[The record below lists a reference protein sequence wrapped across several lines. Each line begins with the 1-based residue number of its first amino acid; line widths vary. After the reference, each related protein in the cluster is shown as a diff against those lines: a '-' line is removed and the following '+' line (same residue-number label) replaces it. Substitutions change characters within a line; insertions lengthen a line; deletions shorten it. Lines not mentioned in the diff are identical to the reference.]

1 MKRIQQLGQ
10 QLLTSDKKE
19 TMVSGVTLNENGI
32 PPFESLPLGK
42 DDPRYSAWGLY
53 GDKDELGSLNRLT
66 DERVAAAARSEIKT
80 GARVSL
86 NWSLTAQPEPFF
98 ARQAFRHDIIPKPP
112 FFANDDIWTF
122 NSQSSSQ
129 WDGLRHCGYQNE
141 KKFYNGVTMEQVHA
155 VDGEGKKSDV
165 LGIQAWQKHGIVG
178 RGVLVDYHSWRLSQN
193 KPYDPFAHDS
203 IPASDL
209 KACLK
214 AQGTEVRFGDI
225 LFTRTGFMAAHATKT
240 PADLQTYRV
249 AEPQVFSG
257 VAQSEETIRW
267 VWENFSAVAG
277 DQPTFE
283 CWPRRDPQYWMHE
296 IFLGGW
302 GMPIGELFDLE
313 ALAEKC
319 KQENRWS
326 FFVSSEPCH
335 VPGGV
340 ASPPN
345 ILAIF

>member
-1 MKRIQQLGQ
+1 MAP
-10 QLLTSDKKE
+10 TN
-19 TMVSGVTLNENGI
+19 VTLNKNGI

-53 GDKDELGSLNRLT
+53 GRDDELGTLNRLT
-66 DERVAAAARSEIKT
+66 DERVAAAANSEIKT

-98 ARQAFRHDIIPKPP
+98 ARRSFHLELQVKAP
-112 FFANDDIWTF
+112 FLANDDIWTF

-129 WDGLRHCGYQNE
+129 WDGLRHCGYQEE
-141 KKFYNGVTMEQVHA
+141 KRFYNDVTMEQVHA
-155 VDGEGKKSDV
+155 VDENGNLSTV
-165 LGIQAWQKHGIVG
+165 NGIQG

-193 KPYDPFAHDS
+193 ISYDPFAHDS
-203 IPASDL
+203 IPASEL
-209 KACLK
+209 KACLE

-225 LFTRTGFMAAHATKT
+225 LIVRTGFMASHASKS
-240 PADLQTYRV
+240 ASDLQVYRA
-249 AEPQVFSG
+249 AEPQTFSG
-257 VAQSEETIRW
+257 VGQSEEALRW
-267 VWENFSAVAG
+267 IWENFSAVAG
-277 DQPTFE
+277 DQPAFE
-283 CWPRRDPQYWMHE
+283 CWPRKDPQYWMHE
-296 IFLGGW
+296 ILLGGW
-302 GMPIGELFDLE
+302 GMPIGELSDLE

-319 KQENRWS
+319 KQEKRWS

-345 ILAIF
+345 VLAIF